1 MPLSKIEVCYSHPPT
16 TVQALMD
23 AVIQAQRE
31 VLQIPEHDRQI
42 RYIEHRPEHFW
53 IPPNKSQKYTLIE
66 ICMFYGRSLETKK
79 KLYQTLVKN
88 LTELG
93 IPKDDIFILLQE
105 QALENWG
112 IRGGIPAS
120 EVDLGFKVEI

>member
-1 MPLSKIEVCYSHPPT
+1 M
-16 TVQALMD
+16 
-23 AVIQAQRE
+23 
-31 VLQIPEHDRQI
+31 
-42 RYIEHRPEHFW
+42 
-53 IPPNKSQKYTLIE
+53 PPNKSEKYTLIE
-66 ICMFYGRSLETKK
+66 ICMFHGRSLETKK
-79 KLYQTLVKN
+79 RLYQTLVKN

-105 QALENWG
+105 QASENWG

>member
-1 MPLSKIEVCYSHPPT
+1 
-16 TVQALMD
+16 
-23 AVIQAQRE
+23 
-31 VLQIPEHDRQI
+31 
-42 RYIEHRPEHFW
+42 
-53 IPPNKSQKYTLIE
+53 
-66 ICMFYGRSLETKK
+66 MFYGRSLETKK